1 MIYKAERFDVK
12 GKNLLARDYKY
23 YAVDS
28 GLRSYLLGKKAN
40 SDMGHILENIV
51 YLELL
56 RRGYDV
62 YIGKIEEYEV
72 DFVAINNEGRLYV
85 QVTDT
90 LKGIDEND
98 TKILDRE
105 LRSLKKIN
113 DNYEKIILTSDK
125 IPVSNEDG
133 IKIKNVLEWLLD
145 K

>member
-1 MIYKAERFDVK
+1 MLI
-12 GKNLLARDYKY
+12 
-23 YAVDS
+23 
-28 GLRSYLLGKKAN
+28 SYQV
-40 SDMGHILENIV
+40 LENVV
-51 YLELL
+51 YFELL
-56 RRGYDV
+56 RRGYDA

-90 LKGIDEND
+90 LKRIDEND

-125 IPVSNEDG
+125 IPVFNEDG

>member
-1 MIYKAERFDVK
+1 MEDW
-12 GKNLLARDYKY
+12 
-23 YAVDS
+23 
-28 GLRSYLLGKKAN
+28 
-40 SDMGHILENIV
+40 
-51 YLELL
+51 
-56 RRGYDV
+56 
-62 YIGKIEEYEV
+62 
-72 DFVAINNEGRLYV
+72 LYV

-125 IPVSNEDG
+125 IPNFNEEG
-133 IKIKNVLEWLLD
+133 IKIRNVLEWLLD

>member
-1 MIYKAERFDVK
+1 MPGA
-12 GKNLLARDYKY
+12 
-23 YAVDS
+23 
-28 GLRSYLLGKKAN
+28 
-40 SDMGHILENIV
+40 
-51 YLELL
+51 
-56 RRGYDV
+56 
-62 YIGKIEEYEV
+62 
-72 DFVAINNEGRLYV
+72 
-85 QVTDT
+85 

>member
-1 MIYKAERFDVK
+1 MLI
-12 GKNLLARDYKY
+12 
-23 YAVDS
+23 
-28 GLRSYLLGKKAN
+28 SYQV
-40 SDMGHILENIV
+40 LENVV
-51 YLELL
+51 YFELL

-85 QVTDT
+85 QVTDA
-90 LKGIDEND
+90 LKEIDEND

-125 IPVSNEDG
+125 IPVFNEDG
-133 IKIKNVLEWLLD
+133 IKIKNVLEWLID

>member
-1 MIYKAERFDVK
+1 MLI
-12 GKNLLARDYKY
+12 
-23 YAVDS
+23 
-28 GLRSYLLGKKAN
+28 SYQV
-40 SDMGHILENIV
+40 LENVV
-51 YLELL
+51 YFELL

-90 LKGIDEND
+90 LKRIDEND

-105 LRSLKKIN
+105 LRLLKKIN

-125 IPVSNEDG
+125 IPVFNEDG

>member
-1 MIYKAERFDVK
+1 MLI
-12 GKNLLARDYKY
+12 
-23 YAVDS
+23 
-28 GLRSYLLGKKAN
+28 SYQV
-40 SDMGHILENIV
+40 LENVV
-51 YLELL
+51 YFELL

-85 QVTDT
+85 QVTDA
-90 LKGIDEND
+90 LKEIDEND

-125 IPVSNEDG
+125 IPVFNEDG

>member
-1 MIYKAERFDVK
+1 MLI
-12 GKNLLARDYKY
+12 
-23 YAVDS
+23 
-28 GLRSYLLGKKAN
+28 SYQV
-40 SDMGHILENIV
+40 LENVV
-51 YLELL
+51 YFELL

-72 DFVAINNEGRLYV
+72 DFVAINNEGRIYV

-90 LKGIDEND
+90 LKRIDEND

-125 IPVSNEDG
+125 IPVFNEDG

>member
-1 MIYKAERFDVK
+1 MLI
-12 GKNLLARDYKY
+12 
-23 YAVDS
+23 
-28 GLRSYLLGKKAN
+28 SYQV
-40 SDMGHILENIV
+40 LENVV
-51 YLELL
+51 YFELL

-85 QVTDT
+85 QVADT
-90 LKGIDEND
+90 LKGIDDND

-105 LRSLKKIN
+105 LRPLKKIN

-125 IPVSNEDG
+125 IPVFNEDG